1 MGFFNRLFQSR
12 YGPDKFS
19 LALLWAGV
27 ILSLV
32 NGFFMG
38 IPVVYR
44 ILRVLVLA
52 LYIFGI
58 FRMFSRNTGRRFQ
71 ENQVYLRWRF
81 YVGEWFR
88 NLKFRIQER
97 RRYKIFKCPG
107 CGQKI
112 RIPRGHGKIQI
123 RCRKCGREFFG
134 RS

>member
-1 MGFFNRLFQSR
+1 MLLQKFQQFMYGR
-12 YGPDKFS
+12 YGGDKFS
-19 LALLWAGV
+19 LFLLV
-27 ILSLV
+27 IA
-32 NGFFMG
+32 
-38 IPVVYR
+38 
-44 ILRVLVLA
+44 LVLSFLGILFWPVTLLA
-52 LYIFGI
+52 DAVFLYVL

-88 NLKFRIQER
+88 NLKFRIQEG

>member
-1 MGFFNRLFQSR
+1 MRDWKDRFRRFMVGRYGTDELNRFLLTAVLVMILGNVFARNRLVFWLEAICLFLC
-12 YGPDKFS
+12 Y
-19 LALLWAGV
+19 
-27 ILSLV
+27 
-32 NGFFMG
+32 
-38 IPVVYR
+38 
-44 ILRVLVLA
+44 
-52 LYIFGI
+52 

-88 NLKFRIQER
+88 NLKFRIQEG

>member
-1 MGFFNRLFQSR
+1 MRDWRDRFRRFMVGRYGTDELNRFLLTAVLVMILGNVFARNRLVFW
-12 YGPDKFS
+12 
-19 LALLWAGV
+19 LEV
-27 ILSLV
+27 ICL
-32 NGFFMG
+32 
-38 IPVVYR
+38 
-44 ILRVLVLA
+44 ILC
-52 LYIFGI
+52 Y

-88 NLKFRIQER
+88 NLKFRIQEG

>member
-1 MGFFNRLFQSR
+1 MRDWRDRFRRFMVGRYGTDELNRFLLTAVLVMILGNVFARNRLVFW
-12 YGPDKFS
+12 
-19 LALLWAGV
+19 LEAICL
-27 ILSLV
+27 ILC
-32 NGFFMG
+32 
-38 IPVVYR
+38 Y
-44 ILRVLVLA
+44 
-52 LYIFGI
+52 FG
-58 FRMFSRNTGRRFQ
+58 MFSRNTGRRFQ

-112 RIPRGHGKIQI
+112 RIPRGHGKVQI

>member
-1 MGFFNRLFQSR
+1 MRDWRDRFRRFMVGRYGTDELNRFLLTAVLVMILGNVFARNRLVFWLE
-12 YGPDKFS
+12 DIC
-19 LALLWAGV
+19 L
-27 ILSLV
+27 ILC
-32 NGFFMG
+32 
-38 IPVVYR
+38 Y
-44 ILRVLVLA
+44 
-52 LYIFGI
+52 

-88 NLKFRIQER
+88 NLKFRIQEG

>member
-1 MGFFNRLFQSR
+1 MRDWKDRFRRFMVGRYGTDELNRFLLTAVLVMILGNVFARNRLVFW
-12 YGPDKFS
+12 
-19 LALLWAGV
+19 LEAICL
-27 ILSLV
+27 ILC
-32 NGFFMG
+32 
-38 IPVVYR
+38 Y
-44 ILRVLVLA
+44 
-52 LYIFGI
+52 

-88 NLKFRIQER
+88 NLQFRIQEG